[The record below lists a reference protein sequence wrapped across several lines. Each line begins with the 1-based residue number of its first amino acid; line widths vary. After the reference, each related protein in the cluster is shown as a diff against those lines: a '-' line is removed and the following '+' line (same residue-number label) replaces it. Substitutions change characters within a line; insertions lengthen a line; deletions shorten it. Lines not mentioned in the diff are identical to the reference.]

1 MWKIGDTEIHGQ
13 VVLGPMAGITTAAY
27 REFMRPFGIAL
38 AYTEMISDCGLIYGN
53 EETFSYLK
61 KGKGDRPLALQ
72 LFGGSKETLL
82 QAIEILEQSGAEYDF
97 LDINLGCP
105 VPKVTRAGSGSAWLK
120 RLDELAEMMRAVT
133 EKSSRPV
140 TAKIRLG
147 WDDSSIN
154 FHETIKVLE
163 KSNVKMVALHLRT
176 RSALYSGDVDYHI
189 AENLQL
195 QMKIPLVIS
204 GDIFTYEKA
213 KEALDITKAT
223 AVMVARGA
231 LGNPGLIRQIN
242 QIIEDKKVDSPV
254 SLKTQI
260 EYMRVFS
267 RLLIEEKGELVAVR
281 QLRGLLPKFLNGY
294 PGMKPYKAMIV
305 NSIICFKDIEAI
317 LEQISKSS

>member
-1 MWKIGDTEIHGQ
+1 MWKIGDTEIQGR

-61 KGKGDRPLALQ
+61 KGKGDQQLAIQ

-82 QAIEILEQSGAEYDF
+82 QAIDILNQSGAEYDF

-120 RLDELAEMMRAVT
+120 RLDELEETMTAIT
-133 EKSSRPV
+133 EKSSKPV

-147 WDDSSIN
+147 WDDTSIN
-154 FHETIKVLE
+154 FRETIKVLE
-163 KSNVKMVALHLRT
+163 RANVKMIALHLRT
-176 RSALYSGDVDYHI
+176 RSALYSGEVDYHI
-189 AENLQL
+189 AKDLQL
-195 QMKIPLVIS
+195 QMKVPLVIS

-213 KEALDITKAT
+213 EEALNITKAA

-231 LGNPGLIRQIN
+231 LGNPWLIRQIN
-242 QIIEDKKVDSPV
+242 QVVEGKKVDASV
-254 SLKTQI
+254 SLTTQL
-260 EYMRVFS
+260 EYMRTFS
-267 RLLIEEKGELVAVR
+267 RLLIEEKGELIAVR

-305 NSIICFKDIEAI
+305 NSIVCFSDIEAI
-317 LEQISKSS
+317 LEQISESS